1 MTNNQSHKSTWYYG
15 VMVAPAI
22 PWNSNLLEPCA
33 LKGARTVLRRE
44 GDCEVPDLSDQVHI
58 IGQRNTMADKDIPG
72 IGTHIAVQV
81 EDLEEAKRVLKRR
94 RVKFQEFAPPPSM
107 GLAPVV
113 FVRDPDGNVVEL
125 RAEA

>member
-44 GDCEVPDLSDQVHI
+44 GDCEVPDLSDQFVAVAAGGHKLFDFPL
-58 IGQRNTMADKDIPG
+58 GNAV
-72 IGTHIAVQV
+72 IA
-81 EDLEEAKRVLKRR
+81 
-94 RVKFQEFAPPPSM
+94 F
-107 GLAPVV
+107 GL
-113 FVRDPDGNVVEL
+113 PD
-125 RAEA
+125 